1 MRTLYAERAA
11 GYLHGELVAIGLIM
25 QLVFNGE
32 GDEAARIQRF
42 MRGLGMP
49 GTLPEIGIPR
59 DDAGVEALARYID
72 DGEFVGPG
80 AAEQAR
86 FARAF
91 EALFL

>member
-1 MRTLYAERAA
+1 
-11 GYLHGELVAIGLIM
+11 M